1 MSAKE
6 KSFYFFL
13 VFTRS
18 ISSLLDILGI
28 VLIAVITGLAT
39 TSFDPSQPPTLLGF
53 TLPVVNQETLVILVL
68 VVLGVF
74 TLKALIAISLGK
86 AISLFLAK
94 LESEKATS
102 IVNYFFSGSLNNLN
116 RFDKGEIAWASM
128 GSVSIAFNGLLNSLS
143 TFISEGMLLVLVTVT
158 LFLANPIASVYVVI
172 YFGLIIVII
181 QLAIGKALK
190 NAGQDLSEG
199 SIASM
204 MAIDNSVSAFRE
216 IAVFNKRPYFLQAF
230 TDARWRMARSN
241 STTMFLN
248 GMPRYVVET
257 ALMLGVVLFVG
268 VQFLSGQLASGLI
281 TIGVFLTGG
290 VRIMASLLPL
300 QNALAGVKTQV
311 EQSRLAHQILT
322 EITESETGGQH
333 LSENDQDIIDVNTE
347 KGALGVSMKNVS
359 FRYPDA
365 ASDALKNITL
375 RIEPGSHVAFIGPSG
390 AGKTTIVDLILGLLE
405 PTSGELEVGGV
416 KHNHHSL
423 IEKGLVSYVPQS
435 PGIVSGSIAE
445 NVAIGT
451 PVDKID
457 SARLWKAL
465 EASHLSEFVNSLQ
478 EREFTSVGNQ
488 ADSLSGGQIQRIGLA
503 RALYTNPKLI
513 VLDEATSALDAR
525 SEAFITDSLNKLD
538 ADTTIVIIAHRLS
551 TVKNADNVFVIDN
564 GELTASGSF
573 TYLRENV
580 PMVAEYV
587 QLMSLEPRENESS
600 S

>member
-230 TDARWRMARSN
+230 TDARRRMARSN